1 MVFYEMDPSG
11 SRAYRYGVSDD
22 SFLGYDRTLCST
34 CGREIVRPRFNG
46 LHHKIRLEGGKRYPD
61 LLAFCGAGT
70 TEQGERYL
78 LLSERAVEAFSREG
92 ITGLEDCQQATILTA
107 EGASHDVADAPNYY
121 LADISGT
128 IDLNGPAMSNLR
140 KKNMCPA
147 CGKFRWS
154 HQRLS
159 PLRVDSASWNGKD
172 LCRLTSIPG
181 CVICTEKVR
190 EMVKKHRLTNFAFT
204 ELPDE
209 GGQET

>member
-1 MVFYEMDPSG
+1 MKWIHPEVVHTAMVYRMTAFWDMTGRFAPPAGARLSGPGLMAYIIKSVWKAGNGIPTCWPSAVLG
-11 SRAYRYGVSDD
+11 PQSRG
-22 SFLGYDRTLCST
+22 
-34 CGREIVRPRFNG
+34 
-46 LHHKIRLEGGKRYPD
+46 
-61 LLAFCGAGT
+61 
-70 TEQGERYL
+70 RYL

-92 ITGLEDCQQATILTA
+92 ITGLEDCQRVTILTA

-190 EMVKKHRLTNFAFT
+190 ETVKKYRLTNFAFT